1 MEVERERNTEKTKRR
16 VLSFHHELTLSASAA
31 RLRSRMPSFAP
42 ATSAMNFLVSRPR
55 EESYRQPPGWGA
67 GEAVM
72 RMDREVRQADEK
84 KKKKKTG
91 KAKRKDRNVSGG
103 HDCPRNRHDGAPAPP
118 LACAKINNP
127 RLGVQMR
134 GAEGVEWQA
143 TAGDR
148 ARAYSWSRAP
158 LQGTKRARKSRRARA
173 SRPPPSLPPAAST
186 VPPTP
191 FPAL

>member
-16 VLSFHHELTLSASAA
+16 ALSFHHELTLSASAA

-84 KKKKKTG
+84 KKPG
-91 KAKRKDRNVSGG
+91 KRKE
-103 HDCPRNRHDGAPAPP
+103 
-118 LACAKINNP
+118 KIGMS
-127 RLGVQMR
+127 LVVTT
-134 GAEGVEWQA
+134 AHA
-143 TAGDR
+143 TVTMAH
-148 ARAYSWSRAP
+148 P
-158 LQGTKRARKSRRARA
+158 H
-173 SRPPPSLPPAAST
+173 PH
-186 VPPTP
+186 
-191 FPAL
+191 